1 MDPVRINEEHEQ
13 CTADSDRREHGYSDT
28 KAEREGE
35 PLHRRT
41 AQEEEDAGGDDD
53 CHIRIK
59 DGDKCTFESG
69 LDSQPKH
76 LAGCDL
82 FFESFKDEDIR
93 IDRHTDRQDNT
104 CDTRQGQCQV
114 KCI

>member
-59 DGDKCTFESG
+59 DGDKCTFEAG

-76 LAGCDL
+76 PSE
-82 FFESFKDEDIR
+82 ESMV
-93 IDRHTDRQDNT
+93 DRLSEQPVNAKAT
-104 CDTRQGQCQV
+104 
-114 KCI
+114 IAI